1 MTLPLSKYT
10 LPFSYLAQT
19 ITTQPPMGT
28 QDNVSN
34 FYHINMQGGKAKGDM
49 ASSIECYM
57 VEHRVTSEVAIS
69 KILSL
74 LEDEWKTLNEA
85 RFEDHSHLPVVQRI
99 INFANSMLVF
109 YAEKDAYTFSIN
121 LKETIE

>member
-1 MTLPLSKYT
+1 
-10 LPFSYLAQT
+10 
-19 ITTQPPMGT
+19 
-28 QDNVSN
+28 
-34 FYHINMQGGKAKGDM
+34 MQGGKAKGDM

-121 LKETIE
+121 LKETIESLFVKPIPM